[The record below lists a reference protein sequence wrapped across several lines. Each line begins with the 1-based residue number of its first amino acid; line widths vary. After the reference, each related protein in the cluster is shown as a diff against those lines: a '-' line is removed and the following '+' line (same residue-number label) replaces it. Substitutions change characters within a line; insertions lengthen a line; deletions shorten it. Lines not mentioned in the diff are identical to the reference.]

1 MWNIVIYGGVFAT
14 ALGIEIYQRY
24 FESPEDKA
32 KRLKEIEEQ
41 KLKAKK
47 AEEAKNKRIQ
57 DNYKSYL
64 ADF

>member
-57 DNYKSYL
+57 DSYKSYL